1 MYHLDRAHLGEI
13 TVYVG
18 EKDYHDRQK
27 LRDMLVAEG
36 IKNVSTHSSMDSL
49 QPLMQEVPPDLL
61 LLSDT
66 LDPNVFEMAKEV
78 RFNKLGH
85 NPFII
90 ISLLIS
96 PNQPGNIKK
105 AIEAGADDIII
116 RPLQPNKIYDR
127 LRMITYYRQPFVA
140 TSDYIGPERKDQ
152 SFNHPGARRVNVLNT
167 IFEKVSGR
175 TFNEWELKEAIKES
189 LGDVVE
195 AQLASQSMKM
205 GLICDN
211 ILDAYNSG
219 LVTSDVADMLE
230 GLASI
235 LKEAETMAASVKD
248 ASLQELCGSLAKN
261 VLAMHSHYESATQ
274 EELNLI
280 DKLAQAFRMAID
292 SAAQRKDD
300 EEAEIAERYE
310 GRVAGRPVEV

>member
-61 LLSDT
+61 FLSDT
-66 LDPNVFEMAKEV
+66 LDPNVFELAEEV
-78 RFNKLGH
+78 RFNKLGQ

-90 ISLLIS
+90 SLLVS
-96 PNQPGNIKK
+96 PNRPENITK

-140 TSDYIGPERKDQ
+140 TSEYIGPERKDQ

-175 TFNEWELKEAIKES
+175 TFNEWELKEAIKGS
-189 LGDVVE
+189 LSEVVE

-230 GLASI
+230 SLAAI
-235 LKEAETMAASVKD
+235 LKEAESMAASVKD
-248 ASLQELCGSLAKN
+248 ESLQDLCGSLAKN
-261 VLAMHSHYESATQ
+261 VNLMHSHYESATP
-274 EELNLI
+274 EELGLI

-292 SAAQRKDD
+292 SAAQRKED
-300 EEAEIAERYE
+300 EEAEIAARYE